1 MRKHT
6 AYGITAEHTGADM
19 FVTAHAPS
27 ENPLSLAAEKAAQLN
42 ALLAAASEQVDG
54 SICASHIA
62 REGQSRLLAL
72 AAGLAHETA
81 VLSELAALGG
91 EGRRVEGDS

>member
-19 FVTAHAPS
+19 FVTVHAPS

-42 ALLAAASEQVDG
+42 ALLAAASEQTGG
-54 SICASHIA
+54 SACASDMA

-81 VLSELAALGG
+81 VLSELAGLRGGGG
-91 EGRRVEGDS
+91 EVDG